1 MSKKKI
7 LYHSNC
13 SRVFTGFGKNTKN
26 ILSYLFKTGKYDIV
40 EVANGVKENSPALE
54 LFPWKCRGSF
64 PDDKQIEK
72 KCDENNSIKS
82 QAGYGHLRI
91 DEIILEEKP
100 DIYIGS
106 EDIWAFNGFCE
117 KPWWSHLNTILWVT
131 LDSTP
136 ILDTTA
142 STARN
147 TDRFI
152 TWSNFAQKELSDAGV
167 TNSECIH
174 GPIDHENFFKLN
186 KEPREELRVRHKINK
201 DDFIIGFVFRNQLR
215 KSVPNLLDG
224 FKKFKNSNPKC
235 SAKLLLHTNWQE
247 GWDIPKLI
255 KEKEI
260 NNNDILTTYFCEK
273 CKDYVVQPFQSDNKK
288 DGEKQ
293 DCPLCGEKQTLN
305 TSSVHVGP
313 SEKQLN
319 EIYNLMDVYC
329 HPFTSGG
336 QELPIQEAKLC
347 ELVTLVTDYS
357 CGTDCSSE
365 ASGGM
370 PLSWN
375 EYREP
380 GTQFVKA
387 STCPHSISSKLTKA
401 YKMNSSKKSYFGKT
415 ARDFVI
421 KNYSIKSSAE
431 KLMKIIDNMDATD
444 KLKIDAEYLKPNLNY
459 PMPQDC
465 NDEDFILKTY
475 NNLLKVQLRKH
486 SEVFEFLMKKIRNGT
501 SRKKIFQALKNN
513 AKRQT
518 ESNEKKEVDISQHLD
533 DSDKGRRLALVLP
546 KSIGD
551 IFMATSLLPDL
562 KNTYKDYNIYFICQ
576 EQYHPVL
583 DGNPYVH
590 KVLPFTP
597 DCHDAICL
605 EGFSGRPDRDDS
617 EGVFDIAILLHIN
630 NQRVLNYTRNG
641 LDKISLDLCT

>member
-1 MSKKKI
+1 MPKKKI

-54 LFPWKCRGSF
+54 LFPWKCIGSF

-72 KCDENNSIKS
+72 KCDENNALKS
-82 QAGYGHLRI
+82 QAGYGQLRI
-91 DEIILEEKP
+91 DEIIFNEKP

-117 KPWWSHLNTILWVT
+117 KTWWSHVNTILWVT

-136 ILDTTA
+136 ILDTTS

-147 TDRFI
+147 TDKFL
-152 TWSNFAQKELSDAGV
+152 TWSNFAQKELSESGV
-167 TNSECIH
+167 TNAECIH
-174 GPIDHENFFKLN
+174 GPIDHKNFFKL
-186 KEPREELRVRHKINK
+186 KDTEISSLRARHNISSK
-201 DDFIIGFVFRNQLR
+201 DFVIGFVFRNQLR

-224 FKKFKNSNPKC
+224 FKNFKKSNAGCK
-235 SAKLLLHTNWQE
+235 AKLLLHTNWQE

-255 KEKEI
+255 KEKSIE
-260 NNNDILTTYFCEK
+260 NNDVLTTYFCEK
-273 CKDYVVQPFQSDNKK
+273 CKNFAVQPFQSENKK
-288 DGEKQ
+288 EGEKQ
-293 DCPLCGEKQTLN
+293 DCPLCGEKGSLN

-347 ELVTLVTDYS
+347 ELITLVTDYS

-365 ASGGM
+365 KSGGM

-380 GTQFVKA
+380 GTQFIKA

-401 YKMNSSKKSYFGKT
+401 YKMNLSKKNRLGKVS
-415 ARDFVI
+415 REFVI
-421 KNYSIKSSAE
+421 KNYSIESSAN
-431 KLMKIIDNMDATD
+431 KLMKIIDSMKHVD
-444 KLKIDAEYLKPNLNY
+444 KSKINSEYLKPNLDY
-459 PMPQDC
+459 KMPESKS
-465 NDEDFILKTY
+465 DEEFILKTY
-475 NNLLKVQLRKH
+475 NNLLKVQIKTH
-486 SEVFEFLMKKIRNGT
+486 SEVFEFLLKKIRAGT
-501 SRKKIFQALKNN
+501 PREKIFEALKNN
-513 AKRQT
+513 AKRQSQSNKQKA
-518 ESNEKKEVDISQHLD
+518 ESLSSLLD
-533 DSDKGRRLALVLP
+533 ESDKGRRLALVLP

-576 EQYHPVL
+576 KQYHTVL
-583 DGNPYVH
+583 EGNPHIH
-590 KVLPFTP
+590 KILPFTP

-605 EGFSGRPDRDDS
+605 EGFSGRLDRDDS
-617 EGVFDIAILLHIN
+617 EGLFDIAILLHIN

-641 LDKISLDLCT
+641 LDKISLELCT